1 MSYVLNI
8 SFGRGLAF
16 RVLLV
21 SSDRCDNITNLCYTS
36 DDFIGTFDS
45 DYFISMATVSSSRT
59 GPFSDHVKSTGE

>member
-8 SFGRGLAF
+8 SSGRGLTF

-21 SSDRCDNITNLCYTS
+21 SSDRCDNITKFCYIS

-45 DYFISMATVSSSRT
+45 DYFISVATVSSSRR
-59 GPFSDHVKSTGE
+59 GPFSDQVKSTGE